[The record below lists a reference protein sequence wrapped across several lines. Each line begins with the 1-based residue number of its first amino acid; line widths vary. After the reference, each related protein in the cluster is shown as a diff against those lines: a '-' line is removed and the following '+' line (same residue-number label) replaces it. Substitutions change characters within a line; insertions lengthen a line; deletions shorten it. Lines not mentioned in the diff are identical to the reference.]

1 MDFVTLPYGLF
12 IFYGGLVLACG
23 IGLGAVIGRNW
34 PGRRGNSPPPA
45 ELLQRRVALLEEDL
59 DLTDAAL
66 QHLIDE
72 RERVREPRMV
82 ENRATAA

>member
-12 IFYGGLVLACG
+12 VFYGALVLACW

-34 PGRRGNSPPPA
+34 PRHRGKVPPPV
-45 ELLQRRVALLEEDL
+45 ELLQYRVSLLEEDL

-66 QHLIDE
+66 QQLLDE
-72 RERVREPRMV
+72 RERVHEFRSPHSG
-82 ENRATAA
+82 AAAA

>member
-12 IFYGGLVLACG
+12 VFYGALVLACG

-34 PGRRGNSPPPA
+34 PRHRGKVPPPA
-45 ELLQRRVALLEEDL
+45 ELLQCRVALLEEDL

-66 QHLIDE
+66 QQLLDE
-72 RERVREPRMV
+72 RERVREFRSPHSRD
-82 ENRATAA
+82 AAA